1 VRSGPFRQVET
12 PPLWAHINVRV
23 CHYFE
28 GERLITG
35 GQAQSVRN
43 QRTVLDQVGVDYTT
57 RPALDV
63 DLVHLN
69 VMGPRSLVLAVRARR
84 RDIPVVAHTHQ
95 TAADFEDSFAF
106 SNVLSRPMR
115 PYLEHAY
122 SLADLLIC
130 PSEHNRSVVNNY
142 TDTPARVIS
151 NGFDPEKLAGHE
163 DPALRRAYLD
173 RYNLNPPVV
182 FTVAHVLKRKG
193 LQTFIETARAMPETE
208 FAWFGFLNPTGG
220 FFGQFLQSSDT
231 KRMVEAAPRNCT
243 FTGYV
248 DDIAG
253 AFAAGDVFYFPT
265 HNENE
270 GMALLE
276 AMSCGIPP
284 VVRSIP
290 TYEWLEDR
298 NNCRKADSVTG
309 FETALRE
316 LLTDPDRRAR
326 IGKNARAESERFTL
340 ETVGKALLDCYRAL
354 VENATD

>member
-1 VRSGPFRQVET
+1 
-12 PPLWAHINVRV
+12 VRV

-28 GERLITG
+28 GERVVTG

-43 QRTVLDQVGVDYTT
+43 QRTVLDEAGVEYTT

-69 VMGPRSLVLAVRARR
+69 VMGPRSVTLALRARR
-84 RDIPVVAHTHQ
+84 RDIPVVVHTHQ

-106 SNVLSRPMR
+106 SNLLSRPMR
-115 PYLEHAY
+115 PYLEYAY
-122 SLADLLIC
+122 SLADLLVC
-130 PSEHNRSVVNNY
+130 PSAHNRSVVRSY
-142 TDTPARVIS
+142 TDTPTRVVS
-151 NGFDPEKLAGHE
+151 NGFDPDKLVGHN
-163 DPALRRAYLD
+163 DPALRRAYHD
-173 RYNLNPPVV
+173 RYDLDPPVV

-193 LQTFIETARAMPETE
+193 LEAFVETARVMPETE

-220 FFGQFLQSSDT
+220 FFGQFLQSGDT
-231 KRMVEAAPRNCT
+231 KRLVESAPGNCT

-248 DDIAG
+248 EDIAG

-290 TYEWLEDR
+290 TYEWLVDGQT
-298 NNCRKADSVTG
+298 CRKADSVAG
-309 FETALRE
+309 FETALRD
-316 LLTDPDRRAR
+316 LLDDNDERAR
-326 IGKNARAESERFTL
+326 IGENARAESERFTL
-340 ETVGKALLDCYRAL
+340 ETVGEELLDCYRVL